1 MLLKMSIG
9 IRGFGHY
16 LPETEI
22 SNERLVEH
30 FGMDVSPS
38 WIFEK
43 TGIRKRCF
51 AGEHENN
58 SDLGAKASIKAI
70 EDAELSVRDIDGLVL
85 ATSSPDY
92 LQPPTACVI
101 HGKLGLEKAFA
112 FDVMSV
118 CSGFVFAFSAAYSLL
133 KANSGWKNIVV
144 VASETYSKI
153 VSFEDTKSSVLFGDG
168 AGAVVLSRGG
178 NFGEVKDFCLNS
190 EGSLHEKIMVRSG
203 GVVDRMTPEALASE
217 HHLFSMDGKA
227 VSDFV
232 MRAFQEAGE
241 YFGFSPKPTID
252 FLVPHQANVM
262 LLRHAAAKSGILW
275 EQMIVD
281 MDEIGNT
288 SGASIPITLSRAWQ
302 SGKIQRGMKIGLFGF
317 GGGLSYGMVKLI
329 L

>member
-1 MLLKMSIG
+1 MSIG

-16 LPETEI
+16 LPENEI
-22 SNERLVEH
+22 SNKQLVEY
-30 FGMDVSPS
+30 FGMDVTPQ

-43 TGIRKRCF
+43 TGIRKRYF
-51 AGEHENN
+51 ADEHENT
-58 SDLGAKASIKAI
+58 SDLGTKAAVKAI
-70 EDAELSVRDIDGLVL
+70 EDAGLSVRDIDGLVL

-92 LQPPTACVI
+92 IQPPTACII

-118 CSGFVFAFSAAYSLL
+118 CSGFVFAFSTAYSLL

-168 AGAVVLSRGG
+168 AGAVVLSRGDD
-178 NFGEVKDFCLNS
+178 FGKIKDFRLNS

-203 GVVDRMTPEALASE
+203 GVVDRITPEAVASE
-217 HHLFSMDGKA
+217 RYLFSMDGKA
-227 VSDFV
+227 VGDFV
-232 MRAFQEAGE
+232 MRAFREARE
-241 YFGFSPKPTID
+241 YFGFDSKPRID
-252 FLVPHQANVM
+252 LLVPHQANVM
-262 LLRHAAAKSGILW
+262 LLRDAAAKNGIPW
-275 EQMIVD
+275 EQMIID

-317 GGGLSYGMVKLI
+317 GGGLSYGMVELI

>member
-1 MLLKMSIG
+1 MSIG

-22 SNERLVEH
+22 SNEQLVEH
-30 FGMDVSPS
+30 FGMDVTPR

-43 TGIRKRCF
+43 TGIRKRHF
-51 AGEHENN
+51 ADEHEKN
-58 SDLGAKASIKAI
+58 SDLGAKAARMAI
-70 EDAELSVRDIDGLVL
+70 ENAELSVRDINGLIL

-92 LQPPTACVI
+92 LQPPTSCVI
-101 HGKLGLEKAFA
+101 HAKLGLETAFA

-118 CSGFVFAFSAAYSLL
+118 CSGFVFALSSAYALL
-133 KANSGWKNIVV
+133 KANSNWNNIVV
-144 VASETYSKI
+144 VASEIYSRL
-153 VSFEDTKSSVLFGDG
+153 VSFEDTKSSILFGDG

-178 NFGEVKDFCLNS
+178 NFGEIKDFCLNT

-203 GVVDRMTPEALASE
+203 GVVDRITPEAVASE

-227 VSDFV
+227 VGDFV
-232 MRAFQEAGE
+232 MRAFQEACE
-241 YFGFSPKPTID
+241 YFGFSSKSTVD
-252 FLVPHQANVM
+252 LLVPHQANVM
-262 LLRHAAAKSGILW
+262 LLRHAAAKNGIPW

-317 GGGLSYGMVKLI
+317 GGGLSYGMVELI